1 MSNSALASVTIWSPN
16 HSGPR
21 THTIDRITP
30 HCVVGQCQIEGLGNL
45 FANPGRQASSN
56 YGIGTDGRIG
66 LFVDEGNR
74 SWCSS
79 SNANDQRAITI
90 ECASDTYYPY
100 EMNSKVYQS
109 LIKLCA
115 DICRRNG
122 KTKLLWLGDANTAL
136 NYSPKSNEMVL
147 TAHRWFAA
155 TACPGEWL
163 YTRLGDLATQV
174 TKLLQPVEP
183 TPTPKPTP
191 KPTPTPTPK
200 PTPKPVEEEE
210 EEVTQAQFNEMMNTW
225 LQEQSAK
232 NPEDW
237 SADARKWAEK
247 EGLVKGDEK
256 GRKMYKK
263 PLTREEFVQVLYR
276 ALKGK

>member
-1 MSNSALASVTIWSPN
+1 MSNSALVSATIWSPN

-30 HCVVGQCQIEGLGNL
+30 HCVVGQCTIEGLGNL
-45 FANPGRQASSN
+45 FANPSRYASSN
-56 YGIGTDGRIG
+56 YGIGADGRIG
-66 LFVDEGNR
+66 LYVDEGNR

-79 SNANDQRAITI
+79 SNSNDQRAITI

-183 TPTPKPTP
+183 KTTPQ
-191 KPTPTPTPK
+191 PTPTPTPK
-200 PTPKPVEEEE
+200 PTPTEEEE

-225 LQEQSAK
+225 LQEKSK
-232 NPEDW
+232 ENPGSW
-237 SADARKWAEK
+237 SANSRQWAETN
-247 EGLVKGDEK
+247 GLIKGDEK
-256 GRKMYKK
+256 GRKMYHKF
-263 PLTREEFVQVLYR
+263 LTREEFVEVLYR
-276 ALKGK
+276 ALKDK